1 VTTRRRTLLWVASI
15 LALLGLVASCSKD
28 PSAEEPGASS
38 TTTTT
43 AASTGPVPECDPTA
57 SYAPLDPRPSPG
69 AMPAGSKMAE
79 IQQRGKLI
87 VAVSGDLPLFGSLNP
102 ASNQLEGFD
111 IDMAKAVAR
120 AIFGTDENRLQYKV
134 VSFAQRIPDLQEDRV
149 DMVADIMTMNCAR
162 WQLINF
168 SVQYFTAGQQ
178 VLVAESSGI
187 RTVTDLAGK
196 KACAAARST
205 SADLLN
211 EPEYAAVEQVIVGDV
226 SDCMVEFQAGTV
238 DAIVGDNTVLAGF
251 AAQDPYAVIVGGG
264 LLTTEPYGL
273 GFKKDDVDFTRFVN
287 SVLAEMF
294 ANGQWAALYE
304 ANQLPPPTPSPP
316 QPNYSRPLP

>member
-1 VTTRRRTLLWVASI
+1 MTTRRRTLLLLSSA
-15 LALLGLVASCSKD
+15 LAVLGLLAGCSHAPAAD
-28 PSAEEPGASS
+28 EPGAA
-38 TTTTT
+38 TTTTETT
-43 AASTGPVPECDPTA
+43 APTAPPPECDPTA
-57 SYAPLDPRPSPG
+57 SYTPLDPRPEPNQ
-69 AMPAGSKMAE
+69 MPAGSKMEE
-79 IQQRGKLI
+79 IQKRGKLI

-120 AIFGTDENRLQYKV
+120 AIFGTDEGHMQYKV

-162 WQLINF
+162 WELINF

-178 VLVAESSGI
+178 ILVAKDSGI
-187 RTVTDLAGK
+187 RGVADLSGK

-211 EPEYAAVEQVIVGDV
+211 EPDYAQVQQVIVGDV

-251 AAQDPYAVIVGGG
+251 AAQDPYAEIVGGG

-273 GFKKDDVDFTRFVN
+273 GFKKDAVDFTRFVN

-294 ANGQWAALYE
+294 TDGEWAALYE
-304 ANQLPPPTPSPP
+304 KWLDVPAPAPPV
-316 QPNYSRPLP
+316 PNFSRPLP